1 MAASDS
7 AIFSFSFW
15 GFTSTKASWNIFF
28 HSRLF
33 PSGLKFSIETS
44 YIHGRRPSK
53 PTWNVVVPWAD
64 GKLLLR
70 QSILSPNVKVPLV
83 SQCFNRN
90 STARGRAM
98 NGGTQ
103 IRQLD
108 PHFGQRYFERRT
120 RRRRPQLFEDA
131 LDEVVMFATAAA
143 IKIGYVH
150 SAVPHGPLTMLRFLF
165 VCQCDTLLTPYYT
178 SYVFILQLYFNT
190 ALSSK
195 HRSSRPRL
203 NFGGPRFV
211 ACGIQKLLERLY
223 RNPLRLM

>member
-131 LDEVVMFATAAA
+131 LDEVASTHC
-143 IKIGYVH
+143 G
-150 SAVPHGPLTMLRFLF
+150 GLG
-165 VCQCDTLLTPYYT
+165 VCQSQGGESCMIVNDLPRALLRSLQCARFCDFALTSLLRHILAMWQGIN
-178 SYVFILQLYFNT
+178 VFTTKRDMAI
-190 ALSSK
+190 
-195 HRSSRPRL
+195 
-203 NFGGPRFV
+203 
-211 ACGIQKLLERLY
+211 
-223 RNPLRLM
+223 